1 MVSSTQD
8 AQRTSRKDVA
18 LSFCVLEPVSIEKN
32 AVFIGWQGMT
42 KTFCQHCLPSFC
54 ATLYC
59 TSCNNCSYTLEALLA
74 AALLI
79 DMSASSVTV
88 PLSIS
93 SVTAVG

>member
-42 KTFCQHCLPSFC
+42 KTFVNIAFPAFVLHCIAQVAIIVPTRLRLCWQLHCL
-54 ATLYC
+54 
-59 TSCNNCSYTLEALLA
+59 
-74 AALLI
+74 LI
-79 DMSASSVTV
+79 CLH
-88 PLSIS
+88 PLSLCH
-93 SVTAVG
+93 